1 MTIERL
7 SNAHVI
13 DTFTCGNE
21 ELDLWLRH
29 AALIADRA
37 GTARVYLSLDSERV
51 IGYFALLPHHVRRAD
66 IPPGIG
72 RGAPDIIPSY
82 LLARLAVTQDQHGGG
97 RGGDLLALA
106 LEKILAAVAI
116 GGGRLVVVDAIDEN
130 AAGFYR
136 HHGFK
141 PTPAD
146 PGRLVMK
153 ASAAAAALG
162 VAWP

>member
-7 SNAHVI
+7 SNAHVV

-37 GTARVYLSLDSERV
+37 GTARVYVSLESGRV
-51 IGYFALLPHHVRRAD
+51 SGYFALLPHNVRRAD

-82 LLARLAVTQDQHGGG
+82 LLARLAVSQDQQGAG

-106 LEKILAAVAI
+106 LGKTLDAIAI
-116 GGGRLVVVDAIDEN
+116 GGGRLVVVDAIDQN
-130 AAGFYR
+130 AADFYR

-141 PTPAD
+141 PTPTD

-153 ASAAAAALG
+153 ASTAAAALG